1 MGKRPFL
8 LLACMFLAGILTWK
22 YRAWQ
27 LLLLSA
33 LSLCVT
39 AKMESGR
46 RRWLLLSLMVFCFVA
61 GALRMGGEEHF
72 RGQYLPK
79 LQDGQE
85 VRLLGE
91 ITRIEEKSRCVY
103 LYLTDC
109 AMDVP
114 CNDVLAY
121 VSGGD
126 YCVGQVLVV
135 RGSVCLFGEAANEG
149 GFDER
154 AFYQS
159 QRIDFGLW
167 VTNVEQICGEGGRL
181 QRLLF
186 ALRERLKKSIAAC
199 GGKDGI
205 LSAMLLGEKSGLDSA
220 TRELYRNVGISHILA
235 ISGLHVSLLG
245 LGLYHLLRLVL
256 GRAGAGGLTALFLT
270 LYGVMTGE
278 SVSCKRAIGMLF
290 VMLAADVLGRAC
302 DMLSSLGLL
311 CIVLLW
317 ENPFLTGYSGFQLS
331 VAAVL
336 GVSVGQA
343 LEGWVLEPEDG
354 EPPGQEGQKAGW
366 RRKLLSQLL
375 VSLGIQLA
383 TLPLVL
389 CLNYEL
395 PVYALLFN
403 LVVLAL
409 VKYLLVPGC
418 CAAVAGLWSV
428 KLGTLL
434 MTPCN
439 WILDLYGGLGK
450 WTLTWPLA
458 QLITGCP
465 RPWQLCVYYGGL
477 VLGLYAVRQK
487 PGRNLFKGRGEMKR
501 GMALAAFC
509 LLLPSFFSFRP
520 AAGLRIDVLDV
531 GQGDGIYICTEDKT
545 AMFIDGGST
554 DVSQVGS
561 RRILPFLKYN
571 GVRKISYWFVSHTDE
586 DHISGLT
593 EVLEGGYPVEHLVF
607 AEAVRREEQTLA
619 LEKLARARGV
629 QVLYMKEGDTLSSSS
644 LTLRCLSPKG
654 EDRREGWSSKEE
666 GVDLNGLSL
675 VLLLEAEGFS
685 GIFTGDITEKE
696 ERALLDAGLCTPVD
710 FYKAAHHGSKYSGS
724 EEFLQ
729 TLSPTVS
736 VISCGKNNR
745 YGHPAKEAVCRI
757 GETGSKIYYTMYSGQ
772 LTLRFRD
779 GAWLVEEKRKKS
791 F

>member
-8 LLACMFLAGILTWK
+8 LLACMFLAGILTWR
-22 YRAWQ
+22 YQAWQ
-27 LLLLSA
+27 LLLLFA
-33 LSLCVT
+33 LSLCIT
-39 AKMESGR
+39 AKTESGK
-46 RRWLLLSLMVFCFVA
+46 RRWLLLGLMVVFFVA
-61 GALRMGGEEHF
+61 GALRTGGEEEF
-72 RGQYLPK
+72 RKRYLPK

-85 VRLLGE
+85 LRLLGE

-109 AMDVP
+109 MMDVP

-121 VSGGD
+121 VPEGE
-126 YCVGQVLVV
+126 YCVGQQLVV
-135 RGSVCLFGEAANEG
+135 RGSVRLFEEAANEG

-167 VTNVEQICGEGGRL
+167 VTSVEQVCGEGGRWL
-181 QRLLF
+181 RLLF
-186 ALRERLKKSIAAC
+186 TLRERLKESIAVC
-199 GGKDGI
+199 GGTDGI

-220 TRELYRNVGISHILA
+220 TKELYQNAGISHILA

-245 LGLYHLLRLVL
+245 LGLYRLLRLML
-256 GRAGAGGLTALFLT
+256 GRAGAGGLTALFLA

-278 SVSCKRAIGMLF
+278 SVSCRRAIGMLF
-290 VMLAADVLGRAC
+290 VMLVADVLGRGY
-302 DMLSSLGLL
+302 DMLSALGLL

-336 GVSVGQA
+336 GVGIGQT
-343 LEGWVLEPEDG
+343 LESRVLEPESG
-354 EPPGQEGQKAGW
+354 EPPEWDGQKAGW
-366 RRKLLSQLL
+366 RRKLSGQLL

-409 VKYLLVPGC
+409 VKYLLVSGC
-418 CAAVAGLWSV
+418 CAAVLGLWSV
-428 KLGTLL
+428 KLGTLF

-439 WILDLYGGLGK
+439 WILGLYEALCRR
-450 WTLTWPLA
+450 TLTWPLA

-465 RPWQLCVYYGGL
+465 RPWQLCLYYSGL
-477 VLGLYAVRQK
+477 ALGLYAVCK
-487 PGRNLFKGRGEMKR
+487 HPGQNRFKGRGRMGQ
-501 GMALAAFC
+501 GMLSAAFF
-509 LLLPSFFSFRP
+509 LLLPSIFLFRP
-520 AAGLRIDVLDV
+520 AEGLRIDVLDV
-531 GQGDGIYICTEDKT
+531 GQGDGICICTEDHT

-593 EVLEGGYPVEHLVF
+593 EVLEGGYPLEYLVF
-607 AEAVRREEQTLA
+607 AEAVRREEKTLA
-619 LEKLARARGV
+619 LAELAGARGV
-629 QVLYMKEGDTLSSSS
+629 QVLYMREGDTLSSPS
-644 LTLRCLSPKG
+644 LTLRCLSPGGTGRK
-654 EDRREGWSSKEE
+654 EGWSSKEE

-675 VLLLEAEGFS
+675 VLLLETEDFS

-729 TLSPTVS
+729 ALSPTVS
-736 VISCGKNNR
+736 VISCGKHNR
-745 YGHPAKEAVCRI
+745 YGHPAEEAVCRI

-772 LTLRFRD
+772 LSIRILD
-779 GAWLVEEKRKKS
+779 GAWRVEEKRKKS